1 MPAGAKSKYF
11 CFIHF
16 YNEIQW
22 NGVGYGLEENEI
34 CMIRE
39 IELLWK
45 DTSPSKQELALT
57 MIRAVLEHQE

>member
-11 CFIHF
+11 CFIHS
-16 YNEIQW
+16 YNKIQW